1 MTDWTSKENISTI
14 ATWIGI
20 AILPLLIKIG
30 IDIDQATL
38 TAIISTII
46 VIGIAIYSSYNP
58 NKIDKLGNG
67 EDPITI
73 DAEEPVLNDEY
84 ECDEDGG
91 C

>member
-20 AILPLLIKIG
+20 AILPLLIKMG

-38 TAIISTII
+38 TAVISTVI
-46 VIGIAIYSSYNP
+46 VIGIAVYSSYNP
-58 NKIDKLGNG
+58 NKIDGLGNG
-67 EDPITI
+67 SVAI
-73 DAEEPVLNDEY
+73 DTDEPVLNDEY
-84 ECDEDGG
+84 ECGDSDDGG

>member
-46 VIGIAIYSSYNP
+46 VIGIAIYSSHNP
-58 NKIDKLGNG
+58 NKIDGLGNG
-67 EDPITI
+67 ENPITI